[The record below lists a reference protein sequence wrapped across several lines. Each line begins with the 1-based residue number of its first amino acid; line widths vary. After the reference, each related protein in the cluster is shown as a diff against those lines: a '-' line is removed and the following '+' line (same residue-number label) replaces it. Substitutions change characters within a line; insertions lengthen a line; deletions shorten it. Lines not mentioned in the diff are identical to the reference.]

1 MQTPNIDVQNKT
13 PKIRTLNDMK
23 DVVYDQQWFNSAE
36 NEDLYYMYG
45 DLVEEGILKYSVT
58 VVTPKML
65 GKEFNKTKGHIH
77 LGKFQETY
85 TVLEGNAIYLMQKT
99 NENVVEDVYAVKANK
114 GESITIPSGYGHVTI
129 NISNENLK
137 TGDWRNINCK
147 QDYSLFEKLRGACY
161 YYTKEGWVKN
171 ENYQNVPELRF
182 EEALKSLPENLDFL
196 K

>member
-1 MQTPNIDVQNKT
+1 MQTPNIDVQGKT
-13 PKIRTLNDMK
+13 PKVRTLNDMK
-23 DVVYDQQWFNSAE
+23 DVVYDQQWFASAKS
-36 NEDLYYMYG
+36 EDLYYMYG
-45 DLVEEGILKYSVT
+45 DLIEEGILKYSVT

-99 NENVVEDVYAVKANK
+99 NGNVVEDVYAVKANK
-114 GESITIPSGYGHVTI
+114 GESIIIPSGYGHVTI
-129 NISNENLK
+129 NTGNENLK

-171 ENYQNVPELRF
+171 ENYKDVPELRF
-182 EEALKSLPENLDFL
+182 EESLKSLPENLDFL